1 MSAFLKNKIT
11 DLENR
16 INSLV
21 IPSSTEDDKESKQK
35 LTELNT
41 QIQSS
46 KEKLESLDKDF
57 LNFKNLTN
65 DNTKNTSTNLQT
77 LSNNLNI
84 INKNIEDMNYKKTV
98 DALNKLVNEL
108 KTSNDNS
115 TKKIE
120 TLEKNMK
127 TLTDSNSALNKKLQS
142 LEQKLSS
149 GKQV

>member
-1 MSAFLKNKIT
+1 MSAFLKNKII

-16 INSLV
+16 MNLLV
-21 IPSSTEDDKESKQK
+21 VPSTNENENEKELKNNVK
-35 LTELNT
+35 ELNIL
-41 QIQSS
+41 IQSN
-46 KEKLESLDKDF
+46 KEKFELLEKEFS
-57 LNFKNLTN
+57 NFKSLTN

-77 LSNNLNI
+77 LSNNLTI

-98 DALNKLVNEL
+98 DALNKLVSEL

-127 TLTDSNSALNKKLQS
+127 TLTDSNSALNKKIQS
-142 LEQKLSS
+142 LEQKISS
-149 GKQV
+149 AK

>member
-16 INSLV
+16 INSFV

>member
-16 INSLV
+16 INSLA
-21 IPSSTEDDKESKQK
+21 IPSYTEDDKESKQK

>member
-1 MSAFLKNKIT
+1 MSAFLKNKIN

-21 IPSSTEDDKESKQK
+21 VPSQNESDKEFKNNVN
-35 LTELNT
+35 ELNT
-41 QIQSS
+41 LIQCN
-46 KEKLESLDKDF
+46 KEKLESLEKDF
-57 LNFKNLTN
+57 FNFKSLTN

-84 INKNIEDMNYKKTV
+84 INKNVEDMNYKKTV
-98 DALNKLVNEL
+98 DALNKLVAEL
-108 KTSNDNS
+108 KTSNDNL

-127 TLTDSNSALNKKLQS
+127 TLTDSNSALNKKIQT

-149 GKQV
+149 

>member
-16 INSLV
+16 MNSLV
-21 IPSSTEDDKESKQK
+21 VPSSSENDKESKQK
-35 LTELNT
+35 LIELNT
-41 QIQSS
+41 HIESS

-57 LNFKNLTN
+57 INFKNLTN

-84 INKNIEDMNYKKTV
+84 INKNIEDMNYKKTI
-98 DALNKLVNEL
+98 DSLNKIVTEL

-120 TLEKNMK
+120 ILEKNIK
-127 TLTDSNSALNKKLQS
+127 TLTDSNSALNKKIQS